1 MTGALYL
8 KGNSANCNNFA
19 SSEQNAD
26 ATYVQNVPPAGA
38 GETAGMLGFLFW
50 AAEYPSSRRGYVAT
64 VPPNTCEAGTGAGA
78 TAFGVAV
85 PMLPLRQR

>member
-1 MTGALYL
+1 
-8 KGNSANCNNFA
+8 
-19 SSEQNAD
+19 
-26 ATYVQNVPPAGA
+26 
-38 GETAGMLGFLFW
+38 MLGFLFW
-50 AAEYPSSRRGYVAT
+50 AAEYPSSRRGYVAI